1 MKSSHSLDSASDPS
15 HLRSSAFTLIEMI
28 VVIGVIAL
36 LAILSMPAFKN
47 VLAGSNQTKCS
58 SNLRQW
64 GLGFQAYMNDNDG
77 RLPQQAE
84 IAGNAD
90 SHWQELIAPYVTGE
104 QKIWNYRNALRTK
117 FRCPGDKTTGIV
129 YGSLHYLSP
138 LRYGKAPAKLTALN
152 HKLSDFLLLGE
163 NYTGELWDTRPDA
176 EPPAGGRIDYGRH
189 KIGKNK
195 TANFLF
201 ADLHV
206 ESLTYQ
212 QTLDRPVLVVP

>member
-1 MKSSHSLDSASDPS
+1 MKLSRPPEPLSASPTS
-15 HLRSSAFTLIEMI
+15 LAPAFSLVETL
-28 VVIGVIAL
+28 VAVGVITL
-36 LAILSMPAFKN
+36 LAVLSLPAFKN
-47 VLAGSNQTKCS
+47 VLEGSKLTKCS

-64 GLGFQAYMNDNDG
+64 GLGFQAYANDNDG
-77 RLPQQAE
+77 LLPQQAE
-84 IAGNAD
+84 VAGNGD
-90 SHWQELIAPYVTGE
+90 THWQELIAPYVTGE
-104 QKIWNYRNALRTK
+104 KKIWNHRNAMRTQ

-138 LRYGKAPAKLTALN
+138 LRYGKAPAKLVSLN

-163 NYTGELWDTRPDA
+163 NYTGELWDTRADV

-189 KIGKNK
+189 RVGKNK

-206 ESLTYQ
+206 EPLTYQ
-212 QTLDRPVLVVP
+212 QTLDRPVVVVP